1 MIPGLGRSPGEGN
14 GYPLQYS
21 GLENPMDYSPWGRK
35 ESDTR
40 LSDFHFSS
48 RAASVSGLWGWDS
61 VPQPHPKAVL
71 EGVWGRQCP
80 APMVQTLLSSWRCS
94 EPLPLSYQPLTAAHN
109 CPLPYLRSNLPSPFP
124 EQGVKPGGRAGIW
137 ARVCCGGWL
146 RNLGK

>member
-1 MIPGLGRSPGEGN
+1 MGSPEKGGKAGAQGGTWTPREWWGEAMVGPTWN
-14 GYPLQYS
+14 Q
-21 GLENPMDYSPWGRK
+21 
-35 ESDTR
+35 
-40 LSDFHFSS
+40 LSQ
-48 RAASVSGLWGWDS
+48 GLWGWDS